1 MANRGQKGNREK
13 RKPKAETV
21 KSAPV
26 TSTFSSAEAKAKAGQ
41 KVAKEKSP
49 GSHCTT
55 CLSQARSGFRDG
67 PTHDVALPEDG
78 RPTHRAAALG

>member
-1 MANRGQKGNREK
+1 MANRERKGNREK

-21 KSAPV
+21 NSAPA

-41 KVAKEKSP
+41 GGQEKSP